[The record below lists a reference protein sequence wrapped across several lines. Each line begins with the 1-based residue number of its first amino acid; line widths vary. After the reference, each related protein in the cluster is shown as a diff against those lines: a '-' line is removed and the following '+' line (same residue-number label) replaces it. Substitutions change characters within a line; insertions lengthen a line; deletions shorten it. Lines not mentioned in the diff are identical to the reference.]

1 MTHRFIPLDFERL
14 SPGESRER
22 VRELR
27 DRFRRRRSVRDFS
40 SNPVPLDL
48 IDCAIEAAA
57 SAPSGANRQPWR
69 FVVVQDPETKRRIRE
84 GAEAEEKKFYERRA
98 TPEWLADL
106 APLGT
111 DWRKPFL
118 ERAPVLVVV
127 FAIDWE
133 TGPGPEGTEV
143 REGKE
148 LLGLLET
155 PVYAVGDLAT
165 LSRVGLRSE
174 FISSMMGH
182 MELWKDSLDDIC
194 QRAQHTRVADVMRP
208 VTESIAHDASLSEA
222 LHNIIVRQSLSLL
235 VTRGSDVVGIL
246 RLSDLPR

>member
-1 MTHRFIPLDFERL
+1 VVEPEASLLDAVVALDRAQKGLPPGRHPHR
-14 SPGESRER
+14 
-22 VRELR
+22 
-27 DRFRRRRSVRDFS
+27 
-40 SNPVPLDL
+40 
-48 IDCAIEAAA
+48 A
-57 SAPSGANRQPWR
+57 
-69 FVVVQDPETKRRIRE
+69 
-84 GAEAEEKKFYERRA
+84 
-98 TPEWLADL
+98 
-106 APLGT
+106 
-111 DWRKPFL
+111 
-118 ERAPVLVVV
+118 VLVL
-127 FAIDWE
+127 
-133 TGPGPEGTEV
+133 GPGGRV
-143 REGKE
+143 LGK
-148 LLGLLET
+148 LGHLAFLKALE
-155 PVYAVGDLAT
+155 PRYDAVGDLAT